1 MNYFKFIF
9 IFGCFVGY
17 LNAAIN
23 PKNEKLLILGV
34 GKNIASCLPNMMQKI
49 EQLGDYFK
57 DYQVIIYENNSTDNT
72 LDVLNAWMI
81 KNPRVTIIS
90 EYLSD
95 QQLSNRTKSHAL
107 RDKAPC
113 RMELIA
119 YARNQVLK
127 QAMSDLFADYN
138 YIIMTDLDFRIG
150 WQVNDVIASFNCTE
164 QWDCIAANGVN
175 GDHYHYDRFAYRDDQ
190 FPLGPELLGEE
201 FWRIRLEQ
209 PIAFAPSLPLQKVYS
224 AFGGIALYKRNA
236 LKDCWYCGYVTKDLE
251 HLSDQI
257 LNKNMATNHLYYR
270 IYTLLINSDQR
281 PLPLVFIPNSG
292 YDLPVVCE
300 HTTLHASMICKGYDK
315 IYVNPALICLY

>member
-9 IFGCFVGY
+9 ILGCFVGY
-17 LNAAIN
+17 LDAAIN

-34 GKNIASCLPNMMQKI
+34 AQSFASYLANMMQKI
-49 EQLGDYFK
+49 EQLGAHFK

-90 EYLSD
+90 EYLPD
-95 QQLSNRTKSHAL
+95 HQLGNRTKSHAL

-113 RMELIA
+113 CMELIA

-127 QAMSDLFADYN
+127 QAMSDMFADYN

-150 WQVNDVIASFNCTE
+150 WQVNDVITSFNCTE
-164 QWDCIAANGVN
+164 QWDCIAADGLN
-175 GDHYHYDRFAYRDDQ
+175 GDHYHYDRYAYWDDQ

-201 FWRIRLEQ
+201 FWWIRLEQ
-209 PIAFAPSLPLQKVYS
+209 PIAFVPGSPLKKVYS
-224 AFGGIALYKRNA
+224 AFGGLAIYTREA
-236 LKDCWYCGYVTKDLE
+236 LKDCWYCGYVTDDLE
-251 HLSDQI
+251 YLCCQL
-257 LNKNMATNHLYYR
+257 LNKKMMPEHLYYR
-270 IYTLLINSDQR
+270 IYMSLINSNQK

-315 IYVNPALICLY
+315 IYVNPALICRY